1 MAETEDRKKIE
12 LSPTRR
18 SDRLRSRIVRIL
30 ATASLAATLIG
41 MLAYAAFEYHLGE
54 APSVSGVAGPHLLPV
69 IPIRLAVFLTL
80 SFILH
85 SKIILPVIQS
95 GKYYSSMTER

>member
-1 MAETEDRKKIE
+1 MQAEEITMAVHRKLHALPIPVTNEKVGI
-12 LSPTRR
+12 
-18 SDRLRSRIVRIL
+18 D
-30 ATASLAATLIG
+30 AN
-41 MLAYAAFEYHLGE
+41 M
-54 APSVSGVAGPHLLPV
+54 PSVSGVAGPHLLPV